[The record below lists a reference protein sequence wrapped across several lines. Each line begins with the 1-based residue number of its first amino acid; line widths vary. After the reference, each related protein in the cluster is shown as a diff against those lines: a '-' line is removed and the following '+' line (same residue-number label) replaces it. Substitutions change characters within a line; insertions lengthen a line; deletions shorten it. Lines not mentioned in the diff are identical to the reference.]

1 MALDLKTELENY
13 LAPSTTTWS
22 GYAYAPEIRVAAL
35 AALVELK
42 KMEKMNEKLENSHI
56 HSNKSKHT
64 PCSGIDMH
72 ERTCRCP
79 DCECIAYNQESN
91 EGTKADEGT
100 EGDESAEADK
110 GTAIDYGVYQ

>member
-1 MALDLKTELENY
+1 MESSRTTQAIEKIAEALTRMADQ
-13 LAPSTTTWS
+13 
-22 GYAYAPEIRVAAL
+22 
-35 AALVELK
+35 
-42 KMEKMNEKLENSHI
+42 MEKMNEKLENSHI

-91 EGTKADEGT
+91 EGTEADEGT

-110 GTAIDYGVYQ
+110 GTALDHGVYQ